1 MITGPVPNQ
10 DKLLARIK
18 ILQVLDEGNGISLI
32 PSIVGHE
39 NKIAIIEIQR
49 SIIRLSLLDVL
60 NRNFRFFV
68 APAPHI
74 SGRVAPQQVALIL
87 SKNNDFT
94 FFYRGLMD
102 LQFFLISSCF
112 SNTRSSFFFGFIA

>member
-18 ILQVLDEGNGISLI
+18 ILQVLDEGNGIFLI

-94 FFYRGLMD
+94 FFYCGLMD

-112 SNTRSSFFFGFIA
+112 NAMFDFFEER